1 MKGGARGAPRRKAR
15 RRVRASELVRY
26 MCEHAWRPG
35 RVWMW
40 LFSCYQ
46 VVLQTCRPKH
56 PTAVSH
62 RLCDD
67 IDRLQRFVE
76 C

>member
-15 RRVRASELVRY
+15 RRVRASEPVRY
-26 MCEHAWRPG
+26 
-35 RVWMW
+35 MW

-67 IDRLQRFVE
+67 IDRLQIFVE